1 MKREDAKEKRAA
13 AASSGVVAR
22 RGRAEAA
29 AKKRRRSQVER
40 GLALKRADE
49 LLEKSGKAEDIR
61 LRRGS
66 LGTLRPEDVRR
77 TITLKT
83 PVVGEFEA
91 LVRDMPRFYRK
102 RLMRRTFL
110 GVALINCEDSPFK
123 KWYIPAR
130 MAVKLD
136 ERNAVECNL
145 SSSWSWSETIFLRHR
160 IISSVSS
167 HKK

>member
-1 MKREDAKEKRAA
+1 MKREDAKVKRAA

-66 LGTLRPEDVRR
+66 LGTLRPEDVRK
-77 TITLKT
+77 KT
-83 PVVGEFEA
+83 THPVVGSCSRVHHLVDTMVEA
-91 LVRDMPRFYRK
+91 HCV
-102 RLMRRTFL
+102 
-110 GVALINCEDSPFK
+110 
-123 KWYIPAR
+123 
-130 MAVKLD
+130 
-136 ERNAVECNL
+136 
-145 SSSWSWSETIFLRHR
+145 
-160 IISSVSS
+160 
-167 HKK
+167 

>member
-1 MKREDAKEKRAA
+1 MKREDAKVKRAA

-77 TITLKT
+77 QKQKREREKNKT
-83 PVVGEFEA
+83 PVGGRGSSANF
-91 LVRDMPRFYRK
+91 P
-102 RLMRRTFL
+102 
-110 GVALINCEDSPFK
+110 N
-123 KWYIPAR
+123 YI
-130 MAVKLD
+130 
-136 ERNAVECNL
+136 
-145 SSSWSWSETIFLRHR
+145 
-160 IISSVSS
+160 
-167 HKK
+167 